1 MAIFPEHRGQGI
13 GTALLTRLV
22 EAATYTYEQ
31 ISLSV
36 AAENPALRLYERL
49 GFEVVAKVGTS
60 LTMRK
65 RLKARE

>member
-1 MAIFPEHRGQGI
+1 M
-13 GTALLTRLV
+13 
-22 EAATYTYEQ
+22 
-31 ISLSV
+31 SLSV